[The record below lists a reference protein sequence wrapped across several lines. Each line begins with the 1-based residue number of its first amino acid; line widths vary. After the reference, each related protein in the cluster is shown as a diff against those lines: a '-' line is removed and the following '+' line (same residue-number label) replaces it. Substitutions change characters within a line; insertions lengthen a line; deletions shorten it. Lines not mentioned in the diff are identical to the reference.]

1 MESHSTFL
9 FWMQYKTLSSWATL
23 VAMSSKADVGQG
35 DQIGRIFAEWV
46 IVYLWQFFENYQE
59 SHIFWL
65 LFPTAKVS

>member
-46 IVYLWQFFENYQE
+46 IVYLWQFFENYQRIPHFLATF
-59 SHIFWL
+59 SY
-65 LFPTAKVS
+65 S